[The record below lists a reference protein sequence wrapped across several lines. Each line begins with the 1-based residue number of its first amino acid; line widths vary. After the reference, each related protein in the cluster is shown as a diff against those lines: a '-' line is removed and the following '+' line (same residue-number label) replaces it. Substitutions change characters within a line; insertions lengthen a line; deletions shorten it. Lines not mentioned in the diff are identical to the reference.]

1 MDAGRCIPRLS
12 AEKELPLKDK
22 IRIDRNKCCYCG
34 GCVGVCPEQVLFLL
48 ETELTVDQDKCTMCR
63 ACLIFCPVEAI
74 SPAAAAVP
82 RRPPEAQCLQTD
94 VVIVGAGPAGSVC
107 AKVLAQSGI
116 DVLVVEKKQ
125 EIGVPKRCAEA
136 VEPGTFEAVG
146 IDPDPLWLRNRIQA
160 AVLYAPNET
169 CVSFGATTPAES
181 GWIIERKIFDKHLAK
196 DAIRAGAR
204 YRLKTTALG
213 VIRENDRVRGI
224 VVEHMGLRQKIAA
237 KIVIAADGVD
247 SMMAK
252 SAGLDTVNRLKNYM
266 SCFQYEMAGLRG
278 IDDKAI
284 HLYYGND
291 IAPGGYVWIFPKGS
305 TMANVGVGIKTSKEG
320 DRTAKKFLDRFIE
333 KHPLIFR
340 NASAVEF
347 NSGGVPVRRTVETLV
362 GDGLMIV
369 GDAAQLVNSITGGGI
384 KLAMISGKMAAE
396 VAVESL
402 KKGDVGRKPLSA
414 YQKQWDAQ
422 HGKMLK
428 KMVKL
433 QRFTASLTNEDFN
446 ELAGILTS
454 RNLEELAQGKFY
466 GFVKLLLKELPS
478 LAPLALKYLK
488 S

>member
-1 MDAGRCIPRLS
+1 MDAGRRIPRLA
-12 AEKELPLKDK
+12 AEKELPLNDK

-34 GCVGVCPEQVLFLL
+34 GCAGVCPEQALFLL

-74 SPAAAAVP
+74 SPAADAVP
-82 RRPPEAQCLQTD
+82 RRPPEAPCLQTD

-169 CVSFGATTPAES
+169 WVRFGTPTPAES

-196 DAIRAGAR
+196 DAIQAGAR

-305 TMANVGVGIKTSKEG
+305 TMANVGIGIKTSKEG

-333 KHPLIFR
+333 RHPLIFQE
-340 NASAVEF
+340 ASAVEF
-347 NSGGVPVRRTVETLV
+347 NSGGVPVRQTVEALA

-369 GDAAQLVNSITGGGI
+369 GDAAQLVNPITGGGI

-396 VAVESL
+396 VAVESI
-402 KKGDVGRKPLSA
+402 KKGDVSRRQLSA
-414 YQKQWDAQ
+414 YQRQWDAE
-422 HGKMLK
+422 HGKRLK

-433 QRFTASLTNEDFN
+433 QRFTERLTNEDFN
-446 ELAGILTS
+446 KLAAILTS

-466 GFVKLLLKELPS
+466 GFVKRLLKELPS
-478 LAPLALKYLK
+478 LAPLALKYL
-488 S
+488 SS